1 MIALAGEFDP
11 AVTYALVFGVGLAAN
26 CAFMLPVATPPNL
39 IHSLD
44 ASHLTLTLKKCRD
57 QGLNQVTMI
66 HDSYGSLVAQMP
78 LMQKLLRESFVEMY
92 NSWDVCDE
100 FLRDAS
106 MVVPE
111 GAL

>member
-1 MIALAGEFDP
+1 
-11 AVTYALVFGVGLAAN
+11 
-26 CAFMLPVATPPNL
+26 
-39 IHSLD
+39 
-44 ASHLTLTLKKCRD
+44 
-57 QGLNQVTMI
+57 
-66 HDSYGSLVAQMP
+66 MP

-111 GAL
+111 GALPSPPMKGDLDINMVRNSPFFFA